1 MSGGMETEPANL
13 RWQADIAHLFEGLVG
28 RPDQSMV
35 KLGHVFLLE

>member
-1 MSGGMETEPANL
+1 METEPANL